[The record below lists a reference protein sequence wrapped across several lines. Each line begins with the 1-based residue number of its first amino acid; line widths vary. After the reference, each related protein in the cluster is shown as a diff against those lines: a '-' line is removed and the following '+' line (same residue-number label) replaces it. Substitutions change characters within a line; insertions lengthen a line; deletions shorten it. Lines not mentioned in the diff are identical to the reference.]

1 MIFKYKESL
10 QKDLIFTHIIR
21 VKNKKTKWLPT
32 DSEDRFLNLLKEHPN
47 SKHLNNY
54 LKNPISYQYND
65 YGFRTSDSFN
75 TKDLGNIF
83 LGCSHTFGVGHHLE
97 NVWSYKLSNFIGNK
111 FFNIA
116 EPGSGI
122 MTQYRHLL
130 YFIDKLNVKNVFHYL
145 PDEDWY
151 RYEYVKKDETF
162 GRVVHEQ
169 LSPYLIDTFF
179 NEKQIHL
186 LNYVYIE
193 AIRQLLNSRG
203 IKYFLYTNSYASV
216 ENMNPYHKEWTPAR
230 DLIHYYVEEQD
241 ELYKIFKH
249 KYENNLTDNQD
260 NNFLING
267 INPLNPKLL

>member
-1 MIFKYKESL
+1 MIFKYKKSL
-10 QKDLIFTHIIR
+10 QTDLLFFHTDRIR
-21 VKNKKTKWLPT
+21 NKKTKWLQT

-47 SKHLNNY
+47 SEHLKKY
-54 LKNPISYQYND
+54 LKNPISYQHNNR
-65 YGFRTSDSFN
+65 GFRTPDSFN
-75 TKDLGNIF
+75 TKVSGNIF
-83 LGCSHTFGVGHHLE
+83 LGCSHTFGVGHHLK
-97 NVWSYKLSNFIGNK
+97 NVWSYKLSQEVGGK

-122 MTQYRHLL
+122 MTQYRLLL

-151 RYEYVKKDETF
+151 RYEYVKENESF
-162 GRVVHEQ
+162 GRIIHEQ
-169 LSPYLIDTFF
+169 LPSYLIDTFF
-179 NEKQIHL
+179 NEKQVHL
-186 LNYVYIE
+186 LNYVYID
-193 AIRQLLNSRG
+193 AIRHLLNSRG
-203 IKYFLYTNSYASV
+203 IKYFLYTNSYANV

-260 NNFLING
+260 NNFLIND

>member
-1 MIFKYKESL
+1 MIFKYKKYL
-10 QKDLIFTHIIR
+10 KDDLIFSFVKQI
-21 VKNKKTKWLPT
+21 KNKKTKWLLT
-32 DSEDRFLNLLKEHPN
+32 DSEERFINLLKEHPT
-47 SKHLNNY
+47 SEHLNNY
-54 LKNPISYQYND
+54 LKNPILYQYND
-65 YGFRTSDSFN
+65 FGFRSNDDFN
-75 TKDLGNIF
+75 TQSLGNIF

-97 NVWSYKLSNFIGNK
+97 NVWSYKLSQKIGDK
-111 FFNIA
+111 FFNIS

-130 YFIDKLNVKNVFHYL
+130 HFIDKLNVKNVFHYL

-162 GRVVHEQ
+162 GRVIHEQ
-169 LSPYLIDTFF
+169 LSSYLIDTFF
-179 NEKQIHL
+179 NEKQVHL

-203 IKYFLYTNSYASV
+203 IKYFLYTHSYANV
-216 ENMNPYHKEWTPAR
+216 ENMNPYHTRWTPAR

-260 NNFLING
+260 NNFLIND
-267 INPLNPKLL
+267 INPLDPKVL